1 VKVRWWNLNA
11 TAHEV
16 NMSEQDKREAQGQK
30 CLDAARKSR
39 FESTGEPAQAPGLD
53 EAVEARKDCNATPKK

>member
-1 VKVRWWNLNA
+1 MVNLN
-11 TAHEV
+11 TIHIEV
-16 NMSEQDKREAQGQK
+16 NMSEQDTKREAHGQK

-53 EAVEARKDCNATPKK
+53 EAVEARKDCYATPKK

>member
-1 VKVRWWNLNA
+1 
-11 TAHEV
+11 
-16 NMSEQDKREAQGQK
+16 MSEQDTKREAHGQK

-53 EAVEARKDCNATPKK
+53 EALKARKDCNAAPKK